1 MHVPAYMHWFCF
13 IVLIDQLAQLS
24 ALFNHQAL
32 FSLMQK
38 MVAVRTHFTLL
49 LRFFEQIDVDSVIL
63 HNSFPYNMKSNFI
76 LDDDIV

>member
-1 MHVPAYMHWFCF
+1 MSAIYADFLLAHTCTGF
-13 IVLIDQLAQLS
+13 VLLIGQLAQLS

-49 LRFFEQIDVDSVIL
+49 LRFFEQIDVDNVIL
-63 HNSFPYNMKSNFI
+63 HNSIPYNI
-76 LDDDIV
+76 I